1 MTDTVTT
8 PAVPA
13 TPPVVSKD
21 FVLGGKAT
29 LTLAIPAAFAEEK
42 GINPHYTFKVAHK
55 AATAEWPESYFVSL
69 LTGPDNWANYTYAGK
84 LDPATGEV
92 KATKKSCLQ
101 QDSLPLRLL
110 NRALGLVWGGDTTPL
125 TDAGFGLHHAGKC
138 ARCGRK
144 LTVPASIL
152 TGFGPECAGR
162 S

>member
-55 AATAEWPESYFVSL
+55 AATE
-69 LTGPDNWANYTYAGK
+69 
-84 LDPATGEV
+84 
-92 KATKKSCLQ
+92 Q
-101 QDSLPLRLL
+101 
-110 NRALGLVWGGDTTPL
+110 
-125 TDAGFGLHHAGKC
+125 
-138 ARCGRK
+138 
-144 LTVPASIL
+144 
-152 TGFGPECAGR
+152 
-162 S
+162 